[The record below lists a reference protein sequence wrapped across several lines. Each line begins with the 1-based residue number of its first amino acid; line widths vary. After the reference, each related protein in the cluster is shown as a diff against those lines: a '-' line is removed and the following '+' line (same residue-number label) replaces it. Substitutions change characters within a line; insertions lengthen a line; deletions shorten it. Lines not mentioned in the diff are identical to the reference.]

1 VNLRERLRKKWSRKE
16 LRRAPRPLV
25 ASRRRLEEEYGD
37 EIPIPVLQTLGSVHF
52 WRRKRGFFAFIQ
64 APVPPDTTYY
74 SSTVAICDGWN
85 GSFHAADF
93 DWGGI
98 LAWGPTPA
106 KAVARARKAWCAL
119 QEEAEDPCTTR
130 FRLRS
135 LVRSGD

>member
-1 VNLRERLRKKWSRKE
+1 MNLRERLKKKWSREE

-25 ASRRRLEEEYGD
+25 ASRRVLEEEYGD
-37 EIPIPVLQTLGSVHF
+37 RIPYAVLQNINSVRM
-52 WRRKRGFFAFIQ
+52 WRRRRGFFAFIRCAV
-64 APVPPDTTYY
+64 APDKTYY
-74 SSTVAICDGWN
+74 SSTFAICDGWN
-85 GSFHAADF
+85 NSFHDPIF